1 MATKKDEKKH
11 ILDKKDLENIDKLIE
26 EVDLDSL
33 TIEDPTVVN
42 ALQKDSKGSKIPVD
56 REDDKRRV

>member
-33 TIEDPTVVN
+33 EIEEN
-42 ALQKDSKGSKIPVD
+42 K
-56 REDDKRRV
+56 EEN